1 MATGSGLD
9 AQIGFGQESTW
20 GTSVTP
26 TRFVEFD
33 SESLKKDVTWQE
45 PKGLRVGVKAKRAS
59 RVRQSRIGVT
69 GDVSMD
75 LPTLGAGML
84 IRNCLGSTTTTTTLI
99 SGSAYKQVH
108 VPGDFRGL
116 GLTVQV
122 GRPEPGTGTVKPF
135 TYAGCKVTKW
145 ELNIKDNDTPSLKL
159 SFDGRSEATATALA
173 TASYLAGTTTYDF
186 SQATVFKLGGT
197 ATTASG
203 ETTIASGVQ
212 VAAIVKDF
220 TLTGTTP
227 FATDRYGLGN
237 AGLKA
242 EQLENGTPTYTGKM
256 TAEFAATE
264 LYNLFATNSTVALQL
279 DLVGAVIGATN
290 QTFSIILPAIKIKSA
305 PPNVGGPDI
314 VTMSTDFEVYND
326 ETNPTMQIKIISTE
340 STTV

>member
-9 AQIGFGQESTW
+9 AQIGFGQESTV
-20 GTSVTP
+20 GTAVTP

-33 SESLKKDVTWQE
+33 SESLKLDPTWQE

-59 RVRQSRIGVT
+59 RVRRSRVGVT
-69 GDVSMD
+69 GDVTMD

-84 IRNCLGSTTTTTTLI
+84 IRNCLGSTTTATTLI

-116 GLTVQV
+116 GLTIQV
-122 GRPEPGTGTVKPF
+122 GRPEPSTGTVKPF
-135 TYAGCKVTKW
+135 TYSGCKVTKW

-159 SFDGRSEATATALA
+159 SFDGRNEATATALA

-186 SQATVFKLGGT
+186 SQATTFKLGGT

-212 VAAIVKDF
+212 VSTIVKEF
-220 TLTGTTP
+220 TLSGTTP

-237 AGLKA
+237 GGLKA
-242 EQLENGTPTYTGKM
+242 EQLENATPTYTGKL
-256 TAEFAATE
+256 TAEFNAAE
-264 LYNLFATNSTVALQL
+264 LYALYTANTTTALQL
-279 DLVGAVIGATN
+279 DLVGAAIGATF
-290 QTFSIILPAIKIKSA
+290 QTFSIILPAIKLKGA
-305 PPNVGGPDI
+305 APNVSGPDI
-314 VTMSTDFEVYND
+314 VMASVDFEVYND

-340 STTV
+340 ATTV